1 MRAKKR
7 IWASALA
14 LLLAVS
20 LSACGGGNTPATGNN
35 AGTTGEANS
44 GTSGNAGE
52 KVKLRVYAQHFDDDT
67 SKPFDYAVQELA
79 KEMPNVEIELDP
91 AVQDGN
97 QKLKTYAATG
107 NLPDIFFTDWKTLQT
122 FAKSKNVLLLD
133 DYEAAK
139 EYKANLNPGVE
150 SKIIAPDGHIYAFP
164 DTGIE
169 FQLLYYNKQ
178 IFQDAGISVPIKTID
193 ELADAAKKLKAAGY
207 VPLSI
212 FAKEKWISTA
222 LYNAL
227 ITREDGIG
235 TAVFEK
241 DAPAET
247 PQAAITAAKHMKQLQ
262 EAGLFDV
269 NATNTNYDQASSLFY
284 TGKAAMFINGQWE
297 IYSSQEKMGDNVDFM
312 YWPAKDEATY
322 EKMKLQLAG
331 SGSPQGYAVSPQS
344 KNIDLAV
351 KVAAILAKKSA
362 EYKYTQLGNPIV
374 SPKIDKPVEA
384 TDVPA
389 MMQRLA
395 SEVLPNAQ
403 GYAQAVN
410 STEISNTIDDNAQNL
425 LVNGYTV
432 DDFINNMNRA
442 LKK

>member
-1 MRAKKR
+1 MRSTKTV
-7 IWASALA
+7 WTSVLA

-20 LSACGGGNTPATGNN
+20 LSACGGANTTNN
-35 AGTTGEANS
+35 QAASKTTDGAS
-44 GTSGNAGE
+44 GD

-67 SKPFDYAVQELA
+67 SKPFDYAVEELA

-107 NLPDIFFTDWKTLQT
+107 NMPDIFYTDWKTLQT
-122 FAKSKNVLLLD
+122 FAKSQNVVVLD
-133 DYEAAK
+133 DYEVTK
-139 EYKANLNPGVE
+139 EYQANLNPGVE
-150 SKIIAPDGHIYAFP
+150 SKFIAPDGHVYAFP

-178 IFQDAGISVPIKTID
+178 IFQEAGISVPIKTID
-193 ELADAAKKLKAAGY
+193 ELADAAKKLKAKGY
-207 VPLSI
+207 IPLSI

-222 LYNAL
+222 LYNGL
-227 ITREDGIG
+227 LTRENGAG
-235 TAVFEK
+235 LGVFEK
-241 DAPAET
+241 DSPKET
-247 PQAAITAAKHMKQLQ
+247 PQSAITAAQQMKVLQ

-284 TGKAAMFINGQWE
+284 TGKAAMFVNGQWE

-322 EKMKLQLAG
+322 ENMKLQMVG
-331 SGSPQGYAVSPQS
+331 SGSPQGYAVSPKS
-344 KNIDLAV
+344 KDVDLAV
-351 KVAAILAKKSA
+351 KVAAFLAQKSA
-362 EYKYTQLGNPIV
+362 EYKYTKLGNPIV

-384 TDVPA
+384 ENVPA

-395 SEVLPNAQ
+395 SEVLPHAK
-403 GYAQAVN
+403 GYAEALN
-410 STEISNTIDDNAQNL
+410 NTEISNAIDDNAQNL
-425 LVNGYTV
+425 LVNGFSA
-432 DDFINNMNRA
+432 DDFVKNLNRV
-442 LKK
+442 LNK